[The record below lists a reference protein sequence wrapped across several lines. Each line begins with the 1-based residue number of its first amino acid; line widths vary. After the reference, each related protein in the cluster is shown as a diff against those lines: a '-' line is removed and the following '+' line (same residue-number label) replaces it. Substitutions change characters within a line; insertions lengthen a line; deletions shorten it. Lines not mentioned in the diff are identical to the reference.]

1 MPGGRDLRSF
11 RPRRDGGK
19 ARKNDAYEQV
29 KRNATEDQMEQAR
42 RISEQMKQYEG
53 KSEESMLKDVLKMTR
68 EQKEKGEWDSR
79 RVEQMK
85 NAIWPMLDEE
95 QRKKLLSILGMIEEQ

>member
-1 MPGGRDLRSF
+1 
-11 RPRRDGGK
+11 
-19 ARKNDAYEQV
+19 
-29 KRNATEDQMEQAR
+29 MEQAR

-53 KSEESMLKDVLKMTR
+53 KSEEIMLKDVLKMTR